1 MRNRRPIGRSQD
13 PMTTAPHPTHTPAK
27 SRDDNRAVQ
36 RILKAAE
43 ALFSD
48 HGYDGASINAIAK
61 RAGVSKANVFHHF
74 PTKNALY
81 LAVLSHCCSRG
92 DEFVQA
98 LDSGDGDV
106 VERLRTFAREHLN
119 FVLKQDHI
127 SRLIARE
134 LLKNRPKRAEE
145 LAQQIFGRNFERIVA
160 VLRNAQAQGEIRAEI
175 DPAAVA
181 VLLIAADVF
190 YFQSRAVLRHLPH
203 TQFSHE
209 PERYTDTLL
218 DIIFNGALTPA
229 RHHKAIT

>member
-1 MRNRRPIGRSQD
+1 
-13 PMTTAPHPTHTPAK
+13 MTASASTAHIPSK
-27 SRDDNRAVQ
+27 GRDDSRAVQ

-43 ALFSD
+43 TLFSD

-92 DEFVQA
+92 DELVQA
-98 LDSGDGDV
+98 LDRSDGDV
-106 VERLRTFAREHLN
+106 VERLRTFARAHLE

-160 VLRNAQAQGEIRAEI
+160 VLRDAQTRGEIRREI

-190 YFQSRAVLRHLPH
+190 YFQSRAVLRHLPRAE
-203 TQFSHE
+203 FSHV

-218 DIIFNGALTPA
+218 DIIFHGALVTTRPD
-229 RHHKAIT
+229 KVDT

>member
-1 MRNRRPIGRSQD
+1 
-13 PMTTAPHPTHTPAK
+13 MTAARTSTHSTAK
-27 SRDDNRAVQ
+27 SREDSRTAQ

-43 ALFSD
+43 ALFSE
-48 HGYDGASINAIAK
+48 HGYDGASMNAIAK

-74 PTKNALY
+74 PTKNGLY

-92 DEFVQA
+92 DELVQA
-98 LDSGDGDV
+98 LDSSEGNV

-145 LAQQIFGRNFERIVA
+145 LAQQIFGRNFERIVS
-160 VLRNAQAQGEIRAEI
+160 VLRNAQAQGEIRREI

-203 TQFSHE
+203 AQFSHE
-209 PERYTDTLL
+209 PQRYTDTLL
-218 DIIFNGALTPA
+218 DIIFYGALTSRA
-229 RHHKAIT
+229 HKADK

>member
-1 MRNRRPIGRSQD
+1 
-13 PMTTAPHPTHTPAK
+13 MTASANTAHIASK
-27 SRDDNRAVQ
+27 GRDDSRAVQ

-92 DEFVQA
+92 DELVQA
-98 LDSGDGDV
+98 LDRSDGDV
-106 VERLRTFAREHLN
+106 VERLRTFARAHLE

-160 VLRNAQAQGEIRAEI
+160 VLRDAQTRGEIRREI

-203 TQFSHE
+203 AQFSHG

-218 DIIFNGALTPA
+218 DIIFHGALVTTRPD
-229 RHHKAIT
+229 KVDT